1 MPYILSRCLTWLHTV
16 TIPIRQHHFDFFY
29 TGPIFTM
36 MIWHFRNSIIW
47 IYWNFSF
54 LRSKRNEN
62 FFRMNE
68 RYSFLCKK
76 HGFIGCGIII
86 LWFYVMLFK
95 CLVLECL
102 SYMKLYE
109 VMWSYMKLHIWSYMK
124 LYEGLVLILIEK
136 LEFNEMF
143 RCHEQRCSESW
154 WKEDHLVFAVSCEP
168 KNE

>member
-54 LRSKRNEN
+54 LRSKRNED

-68 RYSFLCKK
+68 WYSFLCKK
-76 HGFIGCGIII
+76 HGFIGCVIIV

-95 CLVLECL
+95 CLVLESL
-102 SYMKLYE
+102 
-109 VMWSYMKLHIWSYMK
+109 SYMK

-136 LEFNEMF
+136 LEYNEMF
-143 RCHEQRCSESW
+143 RNHKQRCSESW
-154 WKEDHLVFAVSCEP
+154 WKEYHLVFAVSCEP